1 MASAPVFTTDRIRNV
16 VVVGHGGSGKTTLI
30 DACCHASGASRRH
43 GSSAEGTALTM
54 FTPEEISHGISMNVS
69 VAYATWMD
77 AKINFLDT
85 PGYLDFLGETRA
97 GARVA
102 DGAIVVLSGPNGVE
116 VGTERV
122 WDLVQ
127 EHHLPTIFFTSMLDR
142 HNADFER
149 VYQDVKEH
157 VGIPRHRQSLQR
169 PRPLLR
175 PRHADRRVHGGR
187 HPGRAAAGGGPVL
200 RGDDRDDRRHGR
212 QPPGALPGR

>member
-43 GSSAEGTALTM
+43 GSTEDGTALTM
-54 FTPEEISHGISMNVS
+54 FTPEEIAHGISMNVT
-69 VAYATWMD
+69 VAHATWMD

-102 DGAIVVLSGPNGVE
+102 DGALVVLSGPGGVE

-127 EHHLPTIFFTSMLDR
+127 EQHLPAILFVSIYAILT
-142 HNADFER
+142 
-149 VYQDVKEH
+149 
-157 VGIPRHRQSLQR
+157 GIT
-169 PRPLLR
+169 
-175 PRHADRRVHGGR
+175 GR
-187 HPGRAAAGGGPVL
+187 GC
-200 RGDDRDDRRHGR
+200 
-212 QPPGALPGR
+212 